1 MRYHNSPTLSLASP
15 NDSCYHL
22 IMTSTATKEVHPMR
36 NRLTSALSCIFIVCS
51 LAGCRSDAQSADEQP
66 ESSAP
71 ASAAQLSTQS
81 LINSENPVLELIA
94 SSHAGNSFTS
104 GTVPKE
110 DIELILSAGS
120 KAQSAKNAQPW
131 HFAVVMDDH
140 QGAVKFGSVW
150 KCCHCSLR
158 QSGHCH

>member
-1 MRYHNSPTLSLASP
+1 
-15 NDSCYHL
+15 
-22 IMTSTATKEVHPMR
+22 MR